1 MTERKTRVSIDGED
15 WLINGE
21 PTYRGRTFR
30 GWRIE
35 GLLLNSRMASG
46 IFDDENPL
54 TRDLWKYPDTGV
66 WDADRN
72 TDELIAMLPEY
83 RAHGI
88 NALPF
93 NLQNSSPL
101 GYYRREPEHLSELRQ
116 RIHADHPGALD
127 EDIWSGLLLEV
138 GSQPWVS
145 GAFTADGS
153 LKPAFMDRTARL
165 IDAADDNGMVVILG
179 LFYQGQDER
188 LTDTKAVKAAV
199 TNACAWVLEQGYT
212 NVVIEINN
220 EVNVATYEHPILKE
234 DRIHELIDLATGVTR
249 DGNRL
254 LVSTSWTRRSLPTP
268 ESVEASDYILLHG
281 NGLVDPN
288 DVSKSVD
295 GTRAVST
302 YSPMPILFNED
313 DHYNFDQPL
322 NNFTAALSRHAGWGY
337 FDPAEGAGGTPFYGD
352 YENGYQCPPVNWT
365 INTPRK
371 QAFFDFLREVTG
383 S

>member
-1 MTERKTRVSIDGED
+1 MPERKTRVSIDGED

-21 PTYRGRTFR
+21 LTYKGRTFR
-30 GWRIE
+30 DWRIE

-46 IFDDENPL
+46 IFDDENAL

-66 WDADRN
+66 WDPDRN
-72 TDELIAMLPEY
+72 TNELIAMLPEY

-88 NALPF
+88 TALPF

-101 GYYRREPEHLSELRQ
+101 GYYRRDPEHLEELRR
-116 RIHADHPGALD
+116 RIHADHPGAED
-127 EDIWSGLLLEV
+127 DDIWAGLLLATE
-138 GSQPWVS
+138 SQPWIS
-145 GAFTADGS
+145 GAFSADGS
-153 LKPAFMDRTARL
+153 LKPAFMARAARL

-188 LTDTKAVKAAV
+188 LTDARAVKNAV
-199 TNACAWVLEQGYT
+199 VNGCAWVLEQGYT

-220 EVNVATYEHPILKE
+220 EVNTRYEHPILRE
-234 DRIHELIDLATGVTR
+234 DRIHELIELAKGVER
-249 DGNRL
+249 DGHRL

-281 NGLVDPN
+281 NGYVDPEL
-288 DVSKSVD
+288 VSQRVD
-295 GTRAVST
+295 DTRAIAT
-302 YSPMPILFNED
+302 YTPKPILFNED
-313 DHYNFDQPL
+313 DHYNFDQPK
-322 NNFTAALSRHAGWGY
+322 NNFSEALSRHAGWGY
-337 FDPAEGAGGTPFYGD
+337 FDPAEGDGGTPFYGD
-352 YENGYQCPPVNWT
+352 YQNGYQCPPINWG

-371 QAFFDFLREVTG
+371 KAFYDFLKEVTG